1 MLLKLYLKFENKKN
15 FQNDNCYQLYTLIN
29 YILFQ
34 FKFFFHYYL
43 LKKPAIV
50 DVTVE
55 YIPALNVLKLFSI
68 TAIFCFIGL
77 DIYLW

>member
-34 FKFFFHYYL
+34 FKFF
-43 LKKPAIV
+43 
-50 DVTVE
+50 
-55 YIPALNVLKLFSI
+55 SI
-68 TAIFCFIGL
+68 IIS
-77 DIYLW
+77 